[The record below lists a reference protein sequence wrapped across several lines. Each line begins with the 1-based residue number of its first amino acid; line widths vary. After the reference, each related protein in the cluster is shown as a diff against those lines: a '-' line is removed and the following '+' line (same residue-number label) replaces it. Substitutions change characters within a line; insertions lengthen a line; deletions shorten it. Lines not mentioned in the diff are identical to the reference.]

1 MPIQFIAHADIT
13 NWGNTAPPWTM
24 LAKAVEEVTLA
35 CVFDEAPQQGWDIPP
50 PSFTTRIA
58 STCTILKRRTR
69 ERTSEP
75 NQGVPNS
82 GSWPLN
88 FNCWLVVAGRGDR
101 CSPVRPSGS
110 GYRYYSGAGG
120 GARPPGR
127 WDDGTMSW
135 PWSGLGARR
144 KITKLP
150 PKPAANP
157 QARKR
162 ASRGDLSRTSFPI
175 PSPSVSTDATD

>member
-35 CVFDEAPQQGWDIPP
+35 CVFDEAPQQSWDIPP

-88 FNCWLVVAGRGDR
+88 FICWLVVAGRGDR

-127 WDDGTMSW
+127 WDDVMAMVR
-135 PWSGLGARR
+135 PWSPAQDHKAAAETRCKPTSAEARVPR
-144 KITKLP
+144 RLEPNLFSYT
-150 PKPAANP
+150 
-157 QARKR
+157 
-162 ASRGDLSRTSFPI
+162 
-175 PSPSVSTDATD
+175 